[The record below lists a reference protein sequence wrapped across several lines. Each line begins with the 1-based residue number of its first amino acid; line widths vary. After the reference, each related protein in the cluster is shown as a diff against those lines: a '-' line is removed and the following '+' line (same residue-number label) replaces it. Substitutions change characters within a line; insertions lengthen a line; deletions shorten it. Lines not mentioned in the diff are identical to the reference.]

1 RFPPDFRGRSATDA
15 RIVQANAG
23 LAAHVNPWINLYGE
37 LLFSDVFTFPDF
49 KQGSLQTRQAYA
61 TFGDLNQSSWY
72 AFIGKKN
79 VPFGDMSTLSPF
91 SQSVVWHYFGA
102 LHEGLGVGYSGEHM
116 HVVAMGINGGRGIR
130 VADSESRGQLNN
142 FAVNATFLGGGE
154 HVAWRLGGGFLRGTI
169 YDATIAEHTNPNA
182 FGPYNSAWD
191 VNAQLNIGRLIVAGE
206 FVSTVDDWPATEA
219 LVSAYRAETAF
230 DGYFFSRP
238 TRYSVSWSEGIQGP
252 SGSEFEFNQQLV
264 LGMGI
269 DMGPHALLS
278 FEYVRSSGFAPLLD
292 ITTVS
297 DRGVVQDSL
306 VMGITVVL

>member
-1 RFPPDFRGRSATDA
+1 
-15 RIVQANAG
+15 
-23 LAAHVNPWINLYGE
+23 
-37 LLFSDVFTFPDF
+37 
-49 KQGSLQTRQAYA
+49 
-61 TFGDLNQSSWY
+61 
-72 AFIGKKN
+72 
-79 VPFGDMSTLSPF
+79 M
-91 SQSVVWHYFGA
+91 
-102 LHEGLGVGYSGEHM
+102 
-116 HVVAMGINGGRGIR
+116 
-130 VADSESRGQLNN
+130 
-142 FAVNATFLGGGE
+142 
-154 HVAWRLGGGFLRGTI
+154 
-169 YDATIAEHTNPNA
+169 
-182 FGPYNSAWD
+182 
-191 VNAQLNIGRLIVAGE
+191 NAQLNIGRLIVAGE